1 MKLTKIQKLEKE
13 LEEKLKDHNK
23 PIQNN
28 AWVPYEK
35 FINDIKENKKKN
47 KPKQTDD
54 TIRQMNLDLATYDTA
69 RNTRRQYEREALVNF
84 KQTFVYADEYDDLN
98 NTTGD

>member
-28 AWVPYEK
+28 TWVPYEK
-35 FINDIKENKKKN
+35 FINDIKE
-47 KPKQTDD
+47 P
-54 TIRQMNLDLATYDTA
+54 I
-69 RNTRRQYEREALVNF
+69 
-84 KQTFVYADEYDDLN
+84 
-98 NTTGD
+98 